1 MMKNKI
7 IALLGAALLVS
18 ACSDSGSDNMDVTV
32 HAAPGSAA
40 DFKANRRDRVFF
52 DFNQATLSAD
62 AKKISA
68 EQATWLKTYP
78 ATKATIEGHCD
89 VRGTA
94 DFNRALGA
102 KRAAAAKQQ
111 LVKDG
116 VAADRLKTISYGK
129 DRPLVPGTT
138 DVAHAQNRVAVTV
151 VE

>member
-1 MMKNKI
+1 MKNKI
-7 IALLGAALLVS
+7 IALLGAAIFVS
-18 ACSDSGSDNMDVTV
+18 ACSDSGTENMDVTV
-32 HAAPGSAA
+32 HATPGTAA

-89 VRGTA
+89 IRGTA
-94 DFNRALGA
+94 EFNRALGA
-102 KRAAAAKQQ
+102 KRAESAKKE
-111 LVKDG
+111 LVKNG
-116 VAADRLKTISYGK
+116 VAVDRLKTISYGK
-129 DRPLVPGTT
+129 DRPQVPGTT
-138 DVAHAQNRVAVTV
+138 LAAHAQNRVAITV

>member
-1 MMKNKI
+1 MKNKI

-111 LVKDG
+111 LV
-116 VAADRLKTISYGK
+116 
-129 DRPLVPGTT
+129 
-138 DVAHAQNRVAVTV
+138 
-151 VE
+151 